1 MVIARVDE
9 FIEKLSS
16 LNDEN
21 SIKELCNSELD
32 YLREKVELKYQ
43 IDCDS
48 KIFDNLRLAIE
59 YKQEIKSFMHL

>member
-21 SIKELCNSELD
+21 SIRELCNCELD

-59 YKQEIKSFMHL
+59 YKQEIKI